1 MWEFLKD
8 LAIAAIGF
16 FSNERTN
23 QTNLELSEQQR
34 EYDERM
40 VNQQNEYNT
49 YSAQAERMRAAGYNP
64 SSIGMSGGQVLS
76 ASHNG
81 YQLPS
86 INDPFLGAS
95 NSLLSLASAFNQKEE
110 GNDKRTFR
118 SERLEQIKQQNE
130 KYRQEIVMLGLDQR
144 AQQIANSYADAIN
157 EISLNEG
164 AARIDKTRAEI
175 NEINQRIEE
184 SQQYILKKLP
194 EEVRDL
200 VLKNKLN
207 VLEQDK
213 IVAEIQRIYA
223 EKSNIEQDTVLKANQ
238 SVTEQAMQLHYDTES
253 VKNIKETESLQ
264 YQIQMYLDTWDEQ
277 ID

>member
-1 MWEFLKD
+1 MGPL
-8 LAIAAIGF
+8 LTALLTNVLPAIIPAAAGWL
-16 FSNERTN
+16 SQERTN
-23 QTNLELSEQQR
+23 QTNEELSQQQR
-34 EYDERM
+34 EYDEHM
-40 VNQQNEYNT
+40 VDKQNEYNT
-49 YSAQAERMRAAGYNP
+49 PSAQAERMRAAGLNP
-64 SSIGMSGGQVLS
+64 NALGMSSGGVALG

-86 INDPFLGAS
+86 ANDPFLSAS

-110 GNDKRTFR
+110 GTDKRTFR
-118 SERLEQIKQQNE
+118 TEKLEQIKQQNE

-164 AARIDKTRAEI
+164 VARIDKTRAEI

-184 SQQYILKKLP
+184 SQQYIIHKLP
-194 EEVRDL
+194 EEVKEL

-213 IVAEIQRIYA
+213 IVAEIQRVYA
-223 EKSNIEQDTVLKANQ
+223 QVRN
-238 SVTEQAMQLHYDTES
+238 
-253 VKNIKETESLQ
+253 
-264 YQIQMYLDTWDEQ
+264 LDSAAILRICSSQ
-277 ID
+277 VSRYICI